1 MATYTTLKNS
11 SQGAEVKK
19 LQQSL
24 ANAGYDIDVDG
35 IYGNQ
40 TASVVRKYQQDNGLD
55 VDGMAGEQTLGK
67 LYQNTQTAQTAPTTT
82 KSKATTTAAAP
93 DYSDYEYDA
102 STDEAYMTALAAL
115 QEAEKN
121 MPSYAGTY
129 DAQLEDIYDK
139 IVNREK
145 FKYDVNS
152 DALYQQ
158 LAAQYQQQGKM
169 AMEDTMGQ
177 AAAMTGGYGNSYA
190 VSAGNQAY
198 QGYLQKMNEMV
209 PELHDAALARYN
221 AEGEALM
228 DEYALTGDLRD
239 EEYGRYQDELDLYLR
254 DVDRKQ
260 DQVDTAYDRGRD
272 NWYTA
277 YQMGVDADNTRYER
291 EQYENETA
299 YGKQQD
305 AYSKLVSLITTTGY
319 TPSAQEL
326 QAAGMSSGEAAAY
339 ADYYKK
345 QNVVDSDDGG
355 DNSGGGD
362 TGGGGGSYD
371 NGGLGSSAIK
381 AMQKAL
387 GVTADGLWGQESM
400 AAAKA
405 KWGVTSAAD
414 AYAKYGG
421 GTSSNIE
428 KDLNDIISYGASKS
442 EINSALRD
450 ELKKGNITQEQYNK
464 LKNQYAPRGYTY

>member
-1 MATYTTLKNS
+1 MATYTTLKNG

-67 LYQNTQTAQTAPTTT
+67 LYQTTQAAQTAPTTT

-158 LAAQYQQQGKM
+158 LAAQYQQHGKM

-190 VSAGNQAY
+190 VTAGNQAY
-198 QGYLQKMNEMV
+198 QGYLQKINEMV

-260 DQVDTAYDRGRD
+260 EQVDTAYDRGRD

-291 EQYENETA
+291 EQYEAETA

-345 QNVVDSDDGG
+345 QNTIVETQQTQQPSNPSNPAQKEKEPAKEPEEEKPTYDS
-355 DNSGGGD
+355 
-362 TGGGGGSYD
+362 
-371 NGGLGSSAIK
+371 I
-381 AMQKAL
+381 
-387 GVTADGLWGQESM
+387 V
-400 AAAKA
+400 
-405 KWGVTSAAD
+405 
-414 AYAKYGG
+414 
-421 GTSSNIE
+421 
-428 KDLNDIISYGASKS
+428 KDLNTYIKNGAQKS
-442 EINSALRD
+442 EINNYLRGALQAGYISQA
-450 ELKKGNITQEQYNK
+450 EYNK
-464 LKNQYAPRGYTY
+464 LKNQFTPRGYTY

>member
-1 MATYTTLKNS
+1 MAKYTTLQNGS
-11 SQGAEVKK
+11 RGAEVKK
-19 LQQSL
+19 LQESL
-24 ANAGYDIDVDG
+24 VAAGYNVTADG
-35 IYGNQ
+35 QYGPK
-40 TASVVRKYQQDNGLD
+40 TAAAVRKYQQDNGLT

-67 LYQNTQTAQTAPTTT
+67 LYQKSQAAQMGQAATGTTSKASAPTE
-82 KSKATTTAAAP
+82 AP

-102 STDEAYMTALAAL
+102 SSDDAYMTALAAL
-115 QEAEKN
+115 QEAEKST
-121 MPSYAGTY
+121 PSYAGTY
-129 DAQLEDIYDK
+129 DTQLEDIYDK

-158 LAAQYQQQGKM
+158 FAEQYRQQGKL
-169 AMEDTMGQ
+169 AMEDTVGQ

-190 VSAGNQAY
+190 VTAGNQAF

-239 EEYGRYQDELDLYLR
+239 EEYSRYQDALDQHWR

-291 EQYENETA
+291 EQYEAETA

-305 AYSKLVSLITTTGY
+305 AYERLISLITTTGY

-326 QAAGMSSGEAAAY
+326 KAAGMSDSQAKAY
-339 ADYYKK
+339 ADYYTK
-345 QNVVDSDDGG
+345 QNTKVVNTQVNNNTNKNPQPQSQPQPATVDYSDWDAG
-355 DNSGGGD
+355 DWEGYFASIRQSEG
-362 TGGGGGSYD
+362 
-371 NGGLGSSAIK
+371 A
-381 AMQKAL
+381 
-387 GVTADGLWGQESM
+387 
-400 AAAKA
+400 AAAK
-405 KWGVTSAAD
+405 T
-414 AYAKYGG
+414 
-421 GTSSNIE
+421 
-428 KDLNDIISYGASKS
+428 
-442 EINSALRD
+442 
-450 ELKKGNITQEQYNK
+450 ELKYFTDKGLIPK
-464 LKNQYAPRGYTY
+464 KMLSYASIGARGSLGH